1 MNHEAT
7 GARVPAGP
15 AMPGVSAAE
24 REDRKL
30 QRRLGFWSLLAAG
43 LGSVIGSG
51 WLFASMYAARAAG
64 PASLVSWLVGGALML
79 LVALVY
85 AELGMVRPESGGL
98 VRYPL
103 YSNGRLAATVIGVA
117 MWLAYVSN
125 PPTEAAGVVQYAATW
140 LPGVYDAHAGVLTR
154 PGLALAVALMGGFVL
169 LNYFGVKLFAR
180 SNNVVT
186 AIKVFVPV
194 LTLLLLLVSGFDH
207 RGGAGGLDNLSAH
220 GGFAPLGYA
229 EALGAVASAG
239 LIFAYTGFRNI
250 IELSGEAVNPRRD
263 IPRSLIATLLVSI
276 VLYLGLQT
284 AFLVALPPD
293 LLGGGWHG
301 VNLKSPFAD
310 LARMLGLSWLYW
322 MLLADSMI
330 SPSGSAIVFTSA
342 NARNLYGI
350 AKNGLLPRALMHVHE
365 ASGIPRRALLLNFL
379 VGVAFLLPLPSWH
392 AIVRPLG
399 AVIVFTFS
407 IGAVALPVFRAE
419 GIGTAADRL
428 PGMRVIAPLA
438 FVVSTLV
445 MYWATWRVLRT
456 TVPVMLAALIWYAW
470 MHLRAQRRGARSAAA
485 DLVLFDA
492 ADWHG
497 GAWLLAY
504 LALTYLVT
512 LVSTRGGLGWF
523 GEGWGTLLAV
533 LLSLACYAW
542 GVRAGRRYVGV
553 RGRGFAR

>member
-1 MNHEAT
+1 MNTH
-7 GARVPAGP
+7 AGH
-15 AMPGVSAAE
+15 SAQDSAQDAGLIE

-51 WLFASMYAARAAG
+51 WLFASMFAARAAG
-64 PASLVSWLVGGALML
+64 PAALLSWVVGGVLML

-125 PPTEAAGVVQYAATW
+125 PPTEAAGVVQYASAW
-140 LPGVYDAHAGVLTR
+140 LPGVYDATAGVLTPR
-154 PGLALAVALMGGFVL
+154 GLALAVLLMAGFVL
-169 LNYFGVKLFAR
+169 LNYFGVRLFAR

-186 AIKVFVPV
+186 AIKVLVPV
-194 LTLLLLLVSGFDH
+194 LTLALLLASGFDH
-207 RGGAGGLDNLSAH
+207 GSASGGLANLGAH
-220 GGFAPLGYA
+220 GGFAPLGYGQ
-229 EALGAVASAG
+229 ALGAVASAG

-250 IELSGEAVNPRRD
+250 VELSGEAVNPRRD
-263 IPRSLIATLLVSI
+263 IPRSMVATLLLTI
-276 VLYLGLQT
+276 ALYLALQL
-284 AFLVALPPD
+284 AFLVALPPQ
-293 LLGGGWHG
+293 LLAGGWQG

-310 LARMLGLSWLYW
+310 LAQLLGMSWLYW

-330 SPSGSAIVFTSA
+330 SPAGSAIVFTSA
-342 NARNLYGI
+342 NARNLYGM
-350 AKNGLLPRALMHVHE
+350 AKNGLLPRGVMHVHE
-365 ASGIPRRALLLNFL
+365 ASGIPRRALLVNFV
-379 VGVAFLLPLPSWH
+379 VGVALLLPLPSWH
-392 AIVRPLG
+392 AIVRPLS

-428 PGMRVIAPLA
+428 PGMRAIAPLA

-445 MYWATWRVLRT
+445 MYWASWAVLRT
-456 TVPVMLAALIWYAW
+456 TLPVMLAAVGWYAW
-470 MHLRAQRRGARSAAA
+470 MHLRARRAGSRGASHAATSF
-485 DLVLFDA
+485 DL
-492 ADWHG
+492 ADWQG
-497 GAWLLAY
+497 GAWLLVY
-504 LALTYLVT
+504 LAMTYGLS

-523 GEGWGTLLAV
+523 GETWGSLLAA
-533 LLSLACYAW
+533 LLSLVCYAW
-542 GVRAGRRYVGV
+542 GVHAGRRYVRL
-553 RGRGFAR
+553 RGPGFR

>member
-1 MNHEAT
+1 VNS
-7 GARVPAGP
+7 GAR
-15 AMPGVSAAE
+15 
-24 REDRKL
+24 EDLKL

-43 LGSVIGSG
+43 VGSVIGSG

-64 PASLVSWLVGGALML
+64 PAALLAWLVGGALML

-125 PPTEAAGVVQYAATW
+125 PPTEAAAVVQYAAAW
-140 LPGVYDAHAGVLTR
+140 LPGVYDASADVLTR
-154 PGLALAVALMGGFVL
+154 PGLALAVLLMGAFVL
-169 LNYFGVKLFAR
+169 LNYFGVLLFAL

-186 AIKVFVPV
+186 AVKVLIPV
-194 LTLLLLLVSGFDH
+194 LTLLLLLGSGFDH
-207 RGGAGGLDNLSAH
+207 RGGSGGLANLTAH

-229 EALGAVASAG
+229 AALGSVVSAG

-250 IELSGEAVNPRRD
+250 VELSGEAVNPRRD
-263 IPRSLIATLLVSI
+263 IPRSMIATLLLSL

-284 AFLVALPPD
+284 AFLVAVPPA
-293 LLGGGWHG
+293 LLGAGWQG

-350 AKNGLLPRALMHVHE
+350 AKNGLLPRALMHVHA
-365 ASGIPRRALLLNFL
+365 ASGIPRRALLLNFA
-379 VGVAFLLPLPSWH
+379 VGVALLLPLPSWH
-392 AIVRPLG
+392 ALVRPLG
-399 AVIVFTFS
+399 ALIVFTFS
-407 IGAVALPVFRAE
+407 IGAVALPVFRSE
-419 GIGTAADRL
+419 GIGSAADRL
-428 PGMRVIAPLA
+428 PGMRWIAPLA

-445 MYWATWRVLRT
+445 MYWATWKVLRAT
-456 TVPVMLAALIWYAW
+456 LPVMLAALAWYAW
-470 MHLRAQRRGARSAAA
+470 MHLRAQRRGARSLAAEA
-485 DLVLFDA
+485 VLFDA
-492 ADWHG
+492 ADWDG
-497 GAWLLAY
+497 GAWLLVY

-512 LVSTRGGLGWF
+512 FVSTRGGLGWF
-523 GEGWGTLLAV
+523 GEGWGTLAAATLA
-533 LLSLACYAW
+533 LACYAW
-542 GVRAGRRYVGV
+542 GVRAGRRYVG
-553 RGRGFAR
+553 GRGFA